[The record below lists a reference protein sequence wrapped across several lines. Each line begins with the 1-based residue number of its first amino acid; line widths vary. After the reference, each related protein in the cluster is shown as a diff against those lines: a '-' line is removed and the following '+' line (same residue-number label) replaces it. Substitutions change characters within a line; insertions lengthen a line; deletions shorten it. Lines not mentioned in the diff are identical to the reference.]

1 MTEMDSSDDIFT
13 TQNSVSVTI
22 QSSCEDESLLDVPA
36 DHFDGLDRKETVTE
50 LFKDVRVMWSAESS
64 NEVGE
69 TSKKVSVSQ
78 RGIKIVT
85 QGEVEERNRVQ
96 IPQNPRK
103 SMAWHTRVWDE

>member
-103 SMAWHTRVWDE
+103 STAWHTRVWD